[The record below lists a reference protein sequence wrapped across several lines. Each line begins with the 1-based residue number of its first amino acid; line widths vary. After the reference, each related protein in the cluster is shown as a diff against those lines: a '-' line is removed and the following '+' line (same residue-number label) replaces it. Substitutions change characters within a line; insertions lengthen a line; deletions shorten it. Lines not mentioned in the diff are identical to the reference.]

1 MTSWVLGTANFGQQY
16 GISNKTEL
24 TENEIIEILQLA
36 HDAGIKRTDTAQA
49 YGQAE
54 EILGRNLTDHAM
66 KVTSKIAIGQ
76 DDNSNSLRIKLNQTL
91 KNLQTD
97 SIENLLVHSLEIKND
112 LHLREVNKALI
123 DLQREGLF
131 SNFGFSIYK
140 FDEITYLM
148 NAFPNATVFQV
159 PENIIDQRLLRRT
172 EMQTYS
178 DAGIN
183 FQIRSI
189 FLQGLLLQTPS
200 QPMSNLPALTGY
212 MDKFIEYCG
221 INSISPLSACLS
233 YAESIPWKKEIIFS
247 VNSVKQM
254 KEFIE
259 AVRHI
264 KALDLDN
271 LIELSAAHIKEI
283 DPRVWVTS

>member
-24 TENEIIEILQLA
+24 TENEIIQILQLA

-54 EILGRNLTDHAM
+54 EILGRNLTAHAM
-66 KVTSKIAIGQ
+66 KVTSKIAINQ
-76 DDNSNSLRIKLNQTL
+76 DDNLKSLRIKLNQTL
-91 KNLQTD
+91 KNLQ
-97 SIENLLVHSLEIKND
+97 SNCIENLLVHSLEIKND
-112 LHLREVNKALI
+112 LHLQEINKALI

-189 FLQGLLLQTPS
+189 FLQGLLLQTPR
-200 QPMSNLPALTGY
+200 QPMLNLPALASH

-221 INSISPLSACLS
+221 FNSISPLSACIA

-247 VNSVKQM
+247 VNSVLQM

-259 AVRHI
+259 AIRHI
-264 KALDLDN
+264 KELDLDN
-271 LIELSAAHIKEI
+271 LIELSAAHLKEV
-283 DPRVWVTS
+283 DPRTWET